1 MLPKHVCRHQHL
13 TEKIIKE
20 QIIRFEL
27 MTSTWKEDMF
37 PATPYLLFDDSKLA
51 THDGYD
57 PSNPLRQ
64 RGMLPLHQWANKTGS
79 LFFLKIEV

>member
-37 PATPYLLFDDSKLA
+37 PATPYLLFDD
-51 THDGYD
+51 
-57 PSNPLRQ
+57 
-64 RGMLPLHQWANKTGS
+64 
-79 LFFLKIEV
+79 LKFIGTAEG